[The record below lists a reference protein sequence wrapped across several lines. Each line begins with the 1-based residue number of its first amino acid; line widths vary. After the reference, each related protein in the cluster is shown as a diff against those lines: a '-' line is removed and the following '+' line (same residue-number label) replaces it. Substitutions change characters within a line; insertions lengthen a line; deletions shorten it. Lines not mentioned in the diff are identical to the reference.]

1 LRRPLKPIA
10 FAAVIAF
17 AVFVGGVLYPM
28 WREAVNRNLDSRAD
42 PHHIAGNLYFVGTP
56 DLTSFLL
63 IGSEGHVLIGGTSEQ
78 AAYKIIDN
86 IEQLGFAAKDVRILL
101 ATDPHDDEAGGF
113 AALQQATGAE
123 LWASEANAE
132 VMASGGRDDPSNTY
146 RPYQLMKWVGVTDYS
161 APRVDHRLAD
171 GQVVRLGDLA
181 LTAHI
186 TPGHSPG
193 CTTWTFVVR
202 DRDRPLNVVHRC
214 DLSVPP
220 GASLVEPER
229 YPGIRADFERSFR
242 TLGSLPVDIW
252 LTAAGRGYGRY
263 RKYDASLTA
272 DDPVRPFIDPA
283 GYRKSIDGAEAAFR
297 TLLAEQSRQQ
307 RQ

>member
-1 LRRPLKPIA
+1 MREVESAADRKAGSVYTTSCRTRNAACPPPATPFLPFCCKVLYIRRILRRPLKPIA

-113 AALQQATGAE
+113 AALQQ
-123 LWASEANAE
+123 
-132 VMASGGRDDPSNTY
+132 
-146 RPYQLMKWVGVTDYS
+146 
-161 APRVDHRLAD
+161 
-171 GQVVRLGDLA
+171 
-181 LTAHI
+181 
-186 TPGHSPG
+186 
-193 CTTWTFVVR
+193 
-202 DRDRPLNVVHRC
+202 
-214 DLSVPP
+214 
-220 GASLVEPER
+220 
-229 YPGIRADFERSFR
+229 
-242 TLGSLPVDIW
+242 
-252 LTAAGRGYGRY
+252 
-263 RKYDASLTA
+263 
-272 DDPVRPFIDPA
+272 
-283 GYRKSIDGAEAAFR
+283 
-297 TLLAEQSRQQ
+297 
-307 RQ
+307 